1 MPFSLVIESEIS
13 LDVFDAH
20 SFDRMQLLQL
30 LYVLQYFYSC
40 SGNCEP
46 TIVVFL
52 QHVFHKD
59 WLTEPPWFSEA
70 LFQNKKDISEIGD
83 KINYN

>member
-30 LYVLQYFYSC
+30 LYVLQYFYSRC

-46 TIVVFL
+46 IIVVFL
-52 QHVFHKD
+52 QHMFHKD
-59 WLTEPPWFSEA
+59 WLTEPPWCIV
-70 LFQNKKDISEIGD
+70 LFHNKKDVSEMGD
-83 KINYN
+83 EIN